1 MPPICP
7 GHTHVPHAAEL
18 DDLDHDDPKRFK
30 LSVEWVVY
38 YYKKERARRH
48 PWLVGLYVGFAS
60 QT

>member
-1 MPPICP
+1 M
-7 GHTHVPHAAEL
+7 PHAAEL
-18 DDLDHDDPKRFK
+18 DDLDHDDPMRFK
-30 LSVEWVVY
+30 LSVEWGVY